1 LPAGAIAIP
10 TLRLRRR
17 VSLERGTAARCRA
30 RGASAIHVKPFY
42 VFNTLSRRVEEFE
55 PLAPPVQPPERRL
68 VTYYSCGPTVYLPQ
82 HLGNMR
88 AYVFVDTLRRALQL
102 NGYDVRHVMNIT
114 DVGHMTSDADAGE
127 DKIEKTAR
135 AEGKTPREVADFYI
149 AQFRRDCER
158 LNIRLPAP
166 PLLCR
171 ATDHVA
177 DMIALIERIVAR
189 GYGYVTPSGV
199 YFDVEKWRG
208 QSRMGRL
215 SRQNLDEQHA
225 GQRLEHSPDKKSPHD
240 FALWVLNQPHHLM
253 QWESPW
259 GRGYPGW
266 HIECSAMSMRYLG
279 ETIDIHSGG
288 LDHIPV
294 HHENEIAQSEGA
306 TGKPFVRYF
315 MHNAFLVGMEGA
327 KISKS
332 AGRFPVL
339 KDLED
344 EKINPLAF
352 RLFCLGAK
360 YRSELAFSLEAVRA
374 AASNLDYFA
383 EFARN
388 LPDADA
394 GAGADSP
401 WAREFDDR
409 FVEALNN
416 DLNTPQA
423 LAVALELVAEAY
435 RRGDKR
441 IWNTLKKF
449 DTVLGLDLEAMRKET
464 QGQYP
469 PEIAALQHER
479 DVARAVKDF
488 KRADELRKELE
499 AKGYEVKDHRG
510 GSTIMPRR
518 GVA

>member
-1 LPAGAIAIP
+1 M
-10 TLRLRRR
+10 
-17 VSLERGTAARCRA
+17 E
-30 RGASAIHVKPFY
+30 
-42 VFNTLSRRVEEFE
+42 
-55 PLAPPVQPPERRL
+55 
-68 VTYYSCGPTVYLPQ
+68 
-82 HLGNMR
+82 
-88 AYVFVDTLRRALQL
+88 
-102 NGYDVRHVMNIT
+102 
-114 DVGHMTSDADAGE
+114 
-127 DKIEKTAR
+127 
-135 AEGKTPREVADFYI
+135 
-149 AQFRRDCER
+149 
-158 LNIRLPAP
+158 
-166 PLLCR
+166 
-171 ATDHVA
+171 
-177 DMIALIERIVAR
+177 R
-189 GYGYVTPSGV
+189 GYGYVTRSGV

-208 QSRMGRL
+208 QSRIGRL
-215 SRQNLDEQHA
+215 SRQSLDEQHA

-315 MHNAFLVGMEGA
+315 VHNAFLVGMEGA

-339 KDLED
+339 DDLVAAG
-344 EKINPLAF
+344 INPLAF
-352 RLFCLGAK
+352 RLLCLGAK
-360 YRSELAFSLEAVRA
+360 YRSELAFSLDAVRA
-374 AASNLDYFA
+374 AESNLDYFA

-388 LPDADA
+388 LSDEDAERRRRCA
-394 GAGADSP
+394 VGAGVRRPLSS
-401 WAREFDDR
+401 RR
-409 FVEALNN
+409 STMISTL
-416 DLNTPQA
+416 PQA

-449 DTVLGLDLEAMRKET
+449 DAVLGLGLEAMRKET
-464 QGQYP
+464 SGDFP
-469 PEIAALQHER
+469 PEIAALQRER
-479 DVARAVKDF
+479 DAARASKDF

>member
-1 LPAGAIAIP
+1 M
-10 TLRLRRR
+10 
-17 VSLERGTAARCRA
+17 
-30 RGASAIHVKPFY
+30 KPFY
-42 VFNTLSRRVEEFE
+42 IFNTLTRRVEEFQ
-55 PLAPPVQPPERRL
+55 PLDPPR

-88 AYVFVDTLRRALQL
+88 AYVFVDTLRRVLQL
-102 NGYDVRHVMNIT
+102 SGYDVRHVMNIT

-127 DKIEKTAR
+127 DKVEKTAR

-149 AQFRRDCER
+149 AQFKRDCER

-166 PLLCR
+166 PMLCR
-171 ATDHVA
+171 ATDHVG
-177 DMIALIERIVAR
+177 DMIALTRRIVER

-208 QSRMGRL
+208 HSRLGRL
-215 SRQNLDEQHA
+215 SRQSLDEQHA

-240 FALWVLNQPHHLM
+240 FALWVLNQPHHVM

-266 HIECSAMSMRYLG
+266 HIECSAMAMRYLG
-279 ETIDIHSGG
+279 ETLDIHSGG

-294 HHENEIAQSEGA
+294 HHENEIAQSESA

-315 MHNAFLVGMEGA
+315 VHNAFLVGMEGA

-339 KDLED
+339 DDLVTAG
-344 EKINPLAF
+344 INPLAF
-352 RLFCLGAK
+352 RLLCLGAK
-360 YRSELAFSLEAVRA
+360 YRSELAFSMDAVRA
-374 AASNLDYFA
+374 AERNLDYFA

-388 LPDADA
+388 AAAAKGGNYP
-394 GAGADSP
+394 DSP
-401 WAREFDDR
+401 WTREFDDR
-409 FVEALNN
+409 FIEAVNN

-423 LAVALELVAEAY
+423 LAVALDLVAEAY
-435 RRGDKR
+435 RRDDKR
-441 IWNTLKKF
+441 IWTTLNRF
-449 DTVLGLDLEAMRKET
+449 DSVLGIGLEAISGAT
-464 QGQYP
+464 SDALP
-469 PEIAALQHER
+469 PEISALQRER
-479 DVARAVKDF
+479 DAARAAKNF
-488 KRADELRKELE
+488 KRADELRNQLE
-499 AKGYEVKDHRG
+499 ARGYEVKDHRG

-518 GVA
+518 GAA

>member
-1 LPAGAIAIP
+1 MRRESRAAG
-10 TLRLRRR
+10 T
-17 VSLERGTAARCRA
+17 VD
-30 RGASAIHVKPFY
+30 VKPFY
-42 VFNTLSRRVEEFE
+42 IFNTLGRRVEEFA
-55 PLAPPVQPPERRL
+55 PLNPPV

-88 AYVFVDTLRRALQL
+88 AYVFVDTLRRALEL
-102 NGYDVRHVMNIT
+102 NGYEVRHVMNIT

-149 AQFRRDCER
+149 AQFTRDCGK

-171 ATDHVA
+171 ATDHVGE
-177 DMIALIERIVAR
+177 MIALIGRIVER
-189 GYGYVTPSGV
+189 GYGYVTRSGV

-208 QSRMGRL
+208 QSRVGRL
-215 SRQNLDEQHA
+215 SRQSLDEQHA

-253 QWESPW
+253 QWDSPW

-279 ETIDIHSGG
+279 ETIDIHTGG

-315 MHNAFLVGMEGA
+315 VHNAFLVGMEGA

-332 AGRFPVL
+332 TGRFPVL
-339 KDLED
+339 DDLVATG
-344 EKINPLAF
+344 INPLAF
-352 RLFCLGAK
+352 RLLCLGAK
-360 YRSELAFSLEAVRA
+360 YRSELAFSLDAVRA
-374 AASNLDYFA
+374 AERNLDYFA

-388 LPDADA
+388 LSDAEA

-401 WAREFDDR
+401 WAGEFEDR
-409 FVEALNN
+409 FIEALNN
-416 DLNTPQA
+416 DLNTAQA

-449 DTVLGLDLEAMRKET
+449 DTVLGLGLEAMRSET
-464 QGQYP
+464 EGEFP
-469 PEIAALQHER
+469 PEITALQR
-479 DVARAVKDF
+479 DRDAARAAKDF

-499 AKGYEVKDHRG
+499 AKGYEVKDQRG
-510 GSTIMPRR
+510 GSTIMLRR
-518 GVA
+518 GVT

>member
-1 LPAGAIAIP
+1 M
-10 TLRLRRR
+10 
-17 VSLERGTAARCRA
+17 
-30 RGASAIHVKPFY
+30 KPFY
-42 VFNTLSRRVEEFE
+42 IFNTLDRRVEEFK
-55 PLAPPVQPPERRL
+55 PLNPPL
-68 VTYYSCGPTVYLPQ
+68 VTFYSCGPTVYLPQ

-88 AYVFVDTLRRALQL
+88 AYVFVDTLRRALEL
-102 NGYDVRHVMNIT
+102 NGYEVRHVMNIT

-127 DKIEKTAR
+127 DKVEKTAR

-149 AQFRRDCER
+149 AQFTRDCGR

-166 PLLCR
+166 PALCR

-177 DMIALIERIVAR
+177 DMIALIGRILER
-189 GYGYVTPSGV
+189 GYAYVAASGV

-208 QSRMGRL
+208 QSRVGRL
-215 SRQNLDEQHA
+215 SRQSLDEQHA

-288 LDHIPV
+288 LDHIAV

-315 MHNAFLVGMEGA
+315 VHNAFLVGMEGA

-339 KDLED
+339 EDLVAAG
-344 EKINPLAF
+344 INPLAF
-352 RLFCLGAK
+352 RLLCLGAK
-360 YRSELAFSLEAVRA
+360 YRSELAFSLDAVRA

-388 LPDADA
+388 LSDEDAA
-394 GAGADSP
+394 ANPDSP
-401 WAREFDDR
+401 WTNDFDDR

-423 LAVALELVAEAY
+423 LAAALELVAEAY
-435 RRGDKR
+435 RSGDKR
-441 IWNTLKKF
+441 IWNTLRKF
-449 DTVLGLDLEAMRKET
+449 DAVLGLGLEEARKDT
-464 QGQYP
+464 QGGLSA
-469 PEIAALQHER
+469 EIAAMQRER
-479 DVARAVKDF
+479 DAARAAKDF
-488 KRADELRKELE
+488 KRADDLRKQLE

-518 GVA
+518 SVA

>member
-1 LPAGAIAIP
+1 M
-10 TLRLRRR
+10 
-17 VSLERGTAARCRA
+17 
-30 RGASAIHVKPFY
+30 KPFY
-42 VFNTLSRRVEEFE
+42 IFNTLGRRVEEFE
-55 PLAPPVQPPERRL
+55 PLNPPV

-88 AYVFVDTLRRALQL
+88 AYVFVDTLRRALEL
-102 NGYDVRHVMNIT
+102 NGYEVRHVMNIT

-149 AQFRRDCER
+149 AQFTRDCGK

-177 DMIALIERIVAR
+177 DMIALIERIVER
-189 GYGYVTPSGV
+189 GYGYVTRSGV

-208 QSRMGRL
+208 PGGMGRL
-215 SRQNLDEQHA
+215 SRQSLDEQDA

-279 ETIDIHSGG
+279 ETIDIHTGG

-315 MHNAFLVGMEGA
+315 VHNAFLVGMEGA

-339 KDLED
+339 DDLVAD
-344 EKINPLAF
+344 GINPLAF
-352 RLFCLGAK
+352 RLLCLGAK
-360 YRSELAFSLEAVRA
+360 YRSELAFSLDAVRA
-374 AASNLDYFA
+374 AERNLDYFA

-388 LPDADA
+388 LSDEEADA
-394 GAGADSP
+394 ATDSP
-401 WAREFDDR
+401 WVAEFDDR
-409 FVEALNN
+409 F
-416 DLNTPQA
+416 
-423 LAVALELVAEAY
+423 
-435 RRGDKR
+435 RRGAQRRSQHSAGSGRRARAGRRGLSSRRQASLECTEKIRRRAWARPRSDAQGDRGR
-441 IWNTLKKF
+441 IPAGNSRVAARPRRCAGGERLQ
-449 DTVLGLDLEAMRKET
+449 ARRRAT
-464 QGQYP
+464 QGVGGQGLRGEGSSGRVHYNVTQRRR
-469 PEIAALQHER
+469 LNM
-479 DVARAVKDF
+479 RAV
-488 KRADELRKELE
+488 L
-499 AKGYEVKDHRG
+499 
-510 GSTIMPRR
+510 S
-518 GVA
+518 

>member
-1 LPAGAIAIP
+1 
-10 TLRLRRR
+10 
-17 VSLERGTAARCRA
+17 
-30 RGASAIHVKPFY
+30 
-42 VFNTLSRRVEEFE
+42 
-55 PLAPPVQPPERRL
+55 
-68 VTYYSCGPTVYLPQ
+68 
-82 HLGNMR
+82 
-88 AYVFVDTLRRALQL
+88 
-102 NGYDVRHVMNIT
+102 
-114 DVGHMTSDADAGE
+114 
-127 DKIEKTAR
+127 
-135 AEGKTPREVADFYI
+135 
-149 AQFRRDCER
+149 
-158 LNIRLPAP
+158 
-166 PLLCR
+166 
-171 ATDHVA
+171 
-177 DMIALIERIVAR
+177 
-189 GYGYVTPSGV
+189 YGYVTRSGV

-208 QSRMGRL
+208 QSRVGRL
-215 SRQNLDEQHA
+215 SRQSLDEQQA

-240 FALWVLNQPHHLM
+240 FALWVLDQPHHLM

-315 MHNAFLVGMEGA
+315 VHNAFLVGMEGA

-360 YRSELAFSLEAVRA
+360 YRSELAFSLDAVRA
-374 AASNLDYFA
+374 AARNLDYFA

-388 LPDADA
+388 LADEDA
-394 GAGADSP
+394 GASADSS
-401 WAREFDDR
+401 WVQQFDER
-409 FVEALNN
+409 FIEALNN

-423 LAVALELVAEAY
+423 LAVALELVGDAY
-435 RRGDKR
+435 RRNDHR
-441 IWNTLKKF
+441 IWNTFKRF
-449 DTVLGLDLEAMRKET
+449 DTVLGLDLEAMRAEAH
-464 QGQYP
+464 GEFP
-469 PEIAALQHER
+469 LGIAALQRER
-479 DVARAVKDF
+479 EAARAAKDF

-499 AKGYEVKDHRG
+499 AKGYEVKDHRA
-510 GSTIMPRR
+510 GSTIMLRR
-518 GVA
+518 SIA

>member
-1 LPAGAIAIP
+1 VAGAID
-10 TLRLRRR
+10 
-17 VSLERGTAARCRA
+17 
-30 RGASAIHVKPFY
+30 VKPLY
-42 VFNTLSRRVEEFE
+42 IFNTLGHRVEEFE
-55 PLAPPVQPPERRL
+55 PLNPPV

-88 AYVFVDTLRRALQL
+88 AYMFVDTLRRALEL
-102 NGYDVRHVMNIT
+102 NGYEVRHVMNIT

-149 AQFRRDCER
+149 AQFTRDCGK

-177 DMIALIERIVAR
+177 DMIALIERIVER
-189 GYGYVTPSGV
+189 GYGYVTRSGV

-208 QSRMGRL
+208 QSRVGRL
-215 SRQNLDEQHA
+215 SRQSLDEQHA

-240 FALWVLNQPHHLM
+240 FALWVLNQPDHLM

-279 ETIDIHSGG
+279 ETIDIHTGG

-294 HHENEIAQSEGA
+294 HHENEIAQSESA

-315 MHNAFLVGMEGA
+315 VHNAFLVGMEGA

-332 AGRFPVL
+332 AGRFPL
-339 KDLED
+339 LDDLVAAG
-344 EKINPLAF
+344 INPLAF
-352 RLFCLGAK
+352 RLLCLGAK
-360 YRSELAFSLEAVRA
+360 YRSELAFSLDAVRA
-374 AASNLDYFA
+374 AERNLDYFA

-388 LPDADA
+388 LSEDDA
-394 GAGADSP
+394 GAAADSA
-401 WAREFDDR
+401 WAGEFDER

-423 LAVALELVAEAY
+423 LAVAFELVAEAY

-449 DTVLGLDLEAMRKET
+449 DAVLGLGLEAMRKET
-464 QGQYP
+464 QGEFP
-469 PEIAALQHER
+469 PEIAALQRER
-479 DVARAVKDF
+479 DAARAAKDF

-499 AKGYEVKDHRG
+499 AEGYEVKDHRG
-510 GSTIMPRR
+510 GSTIMLRR

>member
-1 LPAGAIAIP
+1 
-10 TLRLRRR
+10 
-17 VSLERGTAARCRA
+17 
-30 RGASAIHVKPFY
+30 VKPFY
-42 VFNTLSRRVEEFE
+42 IFNTLTRRVDELE
-55 PLAPPVQPPERRL
+55 PLHPPM

-88 AYVFVDTLRRALQL
+88 AYVFVDTLRRALEL
-102 NGYDVRHVMNIT
+102 NGYEVRHVMNIT

-149 AQFRRDCER
+149 SQFQRDCGK

-166 PLLCR
+166 PMLCR

-177 DMIALIERIVAR
+177 DMISLIERIIAR
-189 GYGYVTPSGV
+189 GYGYVTSSGV

-208 QSRMGRL
+208 PSRVGRL
-215 SRQNLDEQHA
+215 SQQSLDEQQS

-315 MHNAFLVGMEGA
+315 VHNAFLVGMEGA

-339 KDLED
+339 DDLAAAG
-344 EKINPLAF
+344 INPLAF
-352 RLFCLGAK
+352 RLLCLGA
-360 YRSELAFSLEAVRA
+360 
-374 AASNLDYFA
+374 N
-383 EFARN
+383 ARN
-388 LPDADA
+388 LPDKDA
-394 GAGADSP
+394 NAGTDSP
-401 WAREFDDR
+401 WAQEFDDR
-409 FVEALNN
+409 FIAALNN

-441 IWNTLKKF
+441 IWRTLKRF
-449 DTVLGLDLEAMRKET
+449 DSVLGLDLEAMREET
-464 QGQYP
+464 QAEFP
-469 PEIAALQHER
+469 PEIVAMQRER
-479 DVARAVKDF
+479 DDARAARDF
-488 KRADELRKELE
+488 KRADELRLELE

-510 GSTIMPRR
+510 GSTIMLRR
-518 GVA
+518 SVA

>member
-1 LPAGAIAIP
+1 M
-10 TLRLRRR
+10 RRR
-17 VSLERGTAARCRA
+17 AA
-30 RGASAIHVKPFY
+30 RGADRVRQATTDVKPFY
-42 VFNTLSRRVEEFE
+42 IFNTLGRRVEEFE
-55 PLAPPVQPPERRL
+55 PLNPPV

-88 AYVFVDTLRRALQL
+88 AYVFVDTLRRALEL
-102 NGYDVRHVMNIT
+102 NGYEVRHVMNIT

-149 AQFRRDCER
+149 AQFTRDCGR
-158 LNIRLPAP
+158 LNIRLPEP

-177 DMIALIERIVAR
+177 DMIALIERIVER
-189 GYGYVTPSGV
+189 GYGYVTRSGV

-208 QSRMGRL
+208 PGGMGRL
-215 SRQNLDEQHA
+215 SRQSLDEQHA

-315 MHNAFLVGMEGA
+315 VHNAFLVGMEGA

-339 KDLED
+339 DDLVAAG
-344 EKINPLAF
+344 INPLAF
-352 RLFCLGAK
+352 RLLCLGAK
-360 YRSELAFSLEAVRA
+360 YRSELAFSLDAVRA
-374 AASNLDYFA
+374 SASNLDYFA

-388 LPDADA
+388 LSDEER
-394 GAGADSP
+394 G
-401 WAREFDDR
+401 
-409 FVEALNN
+409 
-416 DLNTPQA
+416 
-423 LAVALELVAEAY
+423 
-435 RRGDKR
+435 RR
-441 IWNTLKKF
+441 
-449 DTVLGLDLEAMRKET
+449 
-464 QGQYP
+464 
-469 PEIAALQHER
+469 
-479 DVARAVKDF
+479 
-488 KRADELRKELE
+488 
-499 AKGYEVKDHRG
+499 
-510 GSTIMPRR
+510 
-518 GVA
+518 